1 MRVRITRALGALA
14 GVALLASPAFAQAT
28 KGKSVQTEAEWVA
41 YDAAASTVKVKVK
54 KNRGGKAPEGLGL
67 KEGQEATFKVKAEGS
82 VLTRTTVAINSQ
94 KADLGDLKAGKTVMV
109 YWVADTADPKARF
122 ARKIDQ
128 ILSEEEAEQRYGSED
143 APAGGG
149 DSGSDDE

>member
-1 MRVRITRALGALA
+1 MRVRITKVLGALA

-54 KNRGGKAPEGLGL
+54 KNRGGKAPEGLAL

-82 VLTRTTVAINSQ
+82 VLTKTTVAINSQ
-94 KADLGDLKAGKTVMV
+94 KAELGDLKAGKSVMI

-128 ILSEEEAEQRYGSED
+128 VRSEEEEEARYGSED
-143 APAGGG
+143 APTGGG
-149 DSGSDDE
+149 EADSGDE

>member
-1 MRVRITRALGALA
+1 MRIQVTMLAAAAAFALA
-14 GVALLASPAFAQAT
+14 ASPALAQDAT

-41 YDAAASTVKVKVK
+41 FDAAGNTVKVKVK

-67 KEGQEATFKVKAEGS
+67 KEGQEATFKVKPEGS

-94 KADLGDLKAGKTVMV
+94 KADLKDLKAGKTVMI

-128 ILSEEEAEQRYGSED
+128 ILSEEEAEERYGSED
-143 APAGGG
+143 APAGGSGG
-149 DSGSDDE
+149 DSGDE

>member
-1 MRVRITRALGALA
+1 MRVRITKVLGALA

-54 KNRGGKAPEGLGL
+54 KNRGGKAPEGLAL

-82 VLTRTTVAINSQ
+82 VLTKTTVAINSQ
-94 KADLGDLKAGKTVMV
+94 KAELGDLKAGKTVMI

-128 ILSEEEAEQRYGSED
+128 ILSDEEADERYGTED
-143 APAGGG
+143 VPSGGG
-149 DSGSDDE
+149 EADSGDE

>member
-1 MRVRITRALGALA
+1 MRIQVTMLAAAVAFALA
-14 GVALLASPAFAQAT
+14 AAPALAQEAT

-41 YDAAASTVKVKVK
+41 FDAAGNTVKVKVK

-67 KEGQEATFKVKAEGS
+67 KEGQEATFKVKPEGS

-94 KADLGDLKAGKTVMV
+94 KADLKDLKAGKTVMI
-109 YWVADTADPKARF
+109 YWVADAADPKARF

-128 ILSEEEAEQRYGSED
+128 ILSDEEAEERYGSED

-149 DSGSDDE
+149 ESDSGDE